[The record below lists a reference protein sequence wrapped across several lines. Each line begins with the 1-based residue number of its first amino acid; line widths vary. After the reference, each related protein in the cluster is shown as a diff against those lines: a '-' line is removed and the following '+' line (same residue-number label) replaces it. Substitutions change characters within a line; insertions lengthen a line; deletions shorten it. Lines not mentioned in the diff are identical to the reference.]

1 MADKSTK
8 DSRTRNWTIVLYPES
23 APANWKDILDELH
36 IEWVQSPLHDKDVS
50 ADGEP
55 KKAHWHILLMFGGVK
70 AYEQI
75 IELIEPLNCPSPQ
88 KCHNA
93 RSMVRY
99 MAHLD
104 DPNKAQYDISD
115 IRGYGGVDIAEM
127 LRPSSSERYSFIR
140 DMMQFVK
147 DHNII
152 EFQDL
157 MDYAMLEHFDDWF
170 PLLCD
175 NSAIVMINYIKSCRH
190 RSKRMD

>member
-1 MADKSTK
+1 MADKNTK
-8 DSRTRNWTIVLYPES
+8 DTRTRNWLTILYPDS
-23 APANWKDILDELH
+23 APANWKDILDDMH
-36 IEWVQSPLHDKDVS
+36 IEWVESPLHDKDIS
-50 ADGEP
+50 ADGTP

-70 AYEQI
+70 SYEQI
-75 IELIEPLNCPSPQ
+75 MELVEPLNCATPIR
-88 KCHNA
+88 CHNA
-93 RSMVRY
+93 RSTVRY

-104 DPNKAQYDISD
+104 DPHKAQYNISD
-115 IRGYGGVDIAEM
+115 IRGHGGVDIAEM
-127 LRPSSSERYSFIR
+127 LRPSSSERYSLIR

-190 RSKRMD
+190 RSKRAD

>member
-8 DSRTRNWTIVLYPES
+8 DSRTRNWTVVLYPES
-23 APANWKDILDELH
+23 APSNWKDLLDDMH
-36 IEWVQSPLHDKDVS
+36 IEWVQSPLHDKDIN
-50 ADGEP
+50 ANGEL

-75 IELIEPLNCPSPQ
+75 VELIEPLNCPSPQ

-93 RSMVRY
+93 RAMVRY

-104 DPNKAQYDISD
+104 NPEKAQYDISE

-127 LRPSSSERYSFIR
+127 LRPSSSERYTMIR
-140 DMMQFVK
+140 DMMEFVK
-147 DHNII
+147 AHNII

-157 MDYAMLEHFDDWF
+157 MDFAMIEHFDDWF

-190 RSKRMD
+190 RNKRID